1 MIEHIFKSKVRIKLL
16 QLFFLDVSTEIHIR
30 GIVRKIDEEI
40 NAVRR
45 ELKNLHEAKILV
57 DEKRGNRLYYKVNK
71 NSPIYHEILGLIN
84 KEFGLGKAI
93 LTKRDTIGDIKFAIL
108 TTAYIENHH
117 PSPYDVDVL
126 VVGDLNMKAVSST
139 VKQAETEIEREI
151 RYTVMTEDEFDFR
164 KKKRDTFI
172 SNIINKHKIIVIG
185 DENQL
190 FE

>member
-1 MIEHIFKSKVRIKLL
+1 MIEHIFKSKVRVKLL
-16 QLFFLDVSTEIHIR
+16 KLFFLDVSTEIHIR

-45 ELKNLHEAKILV
+45 ELKNLEEAKILI

-71 NSPIYHEILGLIN
+71 SSPIYHEILGLVN
-84 KEFGLGKAI
+84 KEFGLGNAI
-93 LTKRDTIGDIKFAIL
+93 LTKKDTIGDIKFAIL

-117 PSPYDVDVL
+117 PSQYDVDVL
-126 VVGDLNMKAVSST
+126 IVGDLNMKAVSAT

-151 RYTVMTEDEFDFR
+151 RYTVLTEDEFDFR

>member
-1 MIEHIFKSKVRIKLL
+1 MIEHIFKSKVRVKLL
-16 QLFFLDVSTEIHIR
+16 RMFFLDVSSEIHIR

-45 ELKNLHEAKILV
+45 ELKNLRSAKILI
-57 DEKRGNRLYYKVNK
+57 DEKRGNRLYYKVNR
-71 NSPIYHEILGLIN
+71 NSSIYYELLGIIN
-84 KEFGLGKAI
+84 KEFGLGKNI
-93 LTKRDTIGDIKFAIL
+93 LEKRDAIGDIKFAVL

-117 PSPYDVDVL
+117 PSPYDVDIL
-126 VVGDLNMKAVSST
+126 IVGDLNMKAVSSAI
-139 VKQAETEIEREI
+139 KQAETELQREI

-172 SNIINKHKIIVIG
+172 SNIINKHKIIVVG
-185 DENQL
+185 DENLL